1 MTTEPTKLTLDA
13 LEKELRDQWRRIYT
27 SEEMAQFWGG
37 PKYPGSFV
45 FFNRDATRDTI
56 VHFADGIGDINL
68 LYRDEEYARKTK
80 HGRLI
85 APPAFIFS
93 ICSLASAPAVRD
105 QVHGWDSGY
114 EVEWFRPIGQ
124 GDSLDWKVCFP
135 SDLQRKKSKMAGESL
150 VIYTEAEFAN
160 QNRNAVAISKEWAIH
175 VETDKAIETNKYA
188 EIKPYTYTEEELS
201 AIYFAQDNEE
211 VRGDEPRYWED
222 VQIGDTLPEVVRG
235 PLTMMEVA
243 AWLVGCGSPI
253 SKPDNI
259 WRRIDLYDRVLR
271 DPVIGCRLNT
281 ELIHMDDR
289 VGRMVGLP
297 AAYDFGVQRIS
308 LLSSLLT
315 NWMGNDGFLWKLR
328 GELRK
333 FNLTGDTQWFKG
345 KVVRKHSDNGI
356 FSIEIDCWA
365 ENQRREITTPGS
377 ATVIL
382 PSREHGPAVYP
393 PERHVG

>member
-1 MTTEPTKLTLDA
+1 MTQGKKLTLEI

-27 SEEMAQFWGG
+27 SREMAQFWGG
-37 PKYPGSFV
+37 DKYPGPFV

-56 VHFADGIGDINL
+56 VHFADGIGDLNL
-68 LYRDEEYARKTK
+68 LYRDEGYAKGTK
-80 HGRLI
+80 YGRLV

-114 EVEWFRPIGQ
+114 EVEWFKPVYA
-124 GDSLDWKVCFP
+124 GDSFDWKVCYP
-135 SDLQRKKSKMAGESL
+135 SDVLKKKSKMAGESL
-150 VIYTEAEFAN
+150 VIFTEAEFTN
-160 QNRNAVAISKEWAIH
+160 QDQEVIAISKEWAIH

-188 EIKPYTYTEEELS
+188 AIKPYVYSREELQE
-201 AIYFAQDNEE
+201 IYTIQDNEV
-211 VRGDEPRYWED
+211 VRGPEPRYWED
-222 VQIGDTLPEVVRG
+222 VQVGDELPRIVRG

-243 AWLVGCGSPI
+243 AWLIGCGSPI

-259 WRRIDLYDRVLR
+259 WRRIDLYDRALI
-271 DPVIGCRLNT
+271 DPIHQCRLNT

-297 AAYDFGVQRIS
+297 AAYDFGVQRVA
-308 LLSSLLT
+308 LFSSLLT
-315 NWMGNDGFLWKLR
+315 NWMGDDGFLWKLR

-333 FNLTGDTQWFKG
+333 FALTGDTQWFKG
-345 KVVRKHSDNGI
+345 RVIRKDSVKGI
-356 FSIEIDCWA
+356 FSVDIECWA
-365 ENQRREITTPGS
+365 ENQRKEITMPGS

-382 PSREHGPAVYP
+382 PSRKAGPVQYP
-393 PERHVG
+393 KARHVG